1 MFEFDGISGPELIK
15 GDEAVWADQVD
26 NVHADSDHFIGVVMA
41 AVGIIQTIQARKD
54 ARNSRNRMTQLM
66 REALAAMNPE
76 AIAALQKQ
84 FLPQIMAAGNPI
96 FQQQIQDLRSTQGE
110 RGLLES
116 GFGLAQEQ
124 GLRGQQTNAA
134 VNQSFEQALG
144 QGRAN
149 ANLIA
154 GFGPLQ
160 TQLQGQGPNFTQ
172 NLQGISNAFAP
183 GGGLAAAIGS
193 AGIGRGQ
200 LGTAPQ
206 GSFGSQFPP
215 GGQFGA
221 PTRNTFGVPQVP
233 TPLKPFSVTG

>member
-1 MFEFDGISGPELIK
+1 MFEFDGIGGPELIV
-15 GDEAVWADQVD
+15 GDGAVWRDQVD
-26 NVHADSDHFIGVVMA
+26 TVHVDADHFLGVVMA
-41 AVGIIQTIQARKD
+41 VVGVIQTIQARKD
-54 ARNSRNRMTQLM
+54 ARNSRSRMTQLM
-66 REALAAMNPE
+66 KEALAAMSPE
-76 AIAALQKQ
+76 AIADLQKQ

-96 FQQQIQDLRSTQGE
+96 FQSQIEGLRSTQGE

-124 GLRGQQTNAA
+124 GLRGQQANAA
-134 VNQSFEQALG
+134 VQQSFEQAIS

-149 ANLIA
+149 ANVIQ
-154 GFGPLQ
+154 GFAPLQ
-160 TQLQGQGPNFTQ
+160 AGLQGQGPNFTQ

-183 GGGLAAAIGS
+183 GGGLAAAIGA

-221 PTRNTFGVPQVP
+221 PTRNNFGVPQVP